1 VAGGTGGEQF
11 DLAVINGK
19 LVLPGR
25 ISDASVMISQG
36 RIVKIGPPGKAA
48 RTIDASGDWVFP
60 GLVDVHYHGGFILAR
75 PDEAAD
81 ELNRQAESLPMT
93 GVTRFIPTFA
103 TSPLPDLIQA
113 VTALANAMQDKPQG
127 AKPEGIHLEG
137 PFLNPLAKG
146 AHPPEHLLN
155 FDRKNKGHLELFE
168 AAEARIKILTFAP
181 EILGGLDLL
190 QFALG
195 EGIVPAIGH
204 SAASLNQVREFANL
218 GARHLIHLFN
228 GMSGIHHREPGV
240 AAAGLLLDDVTAEF
254 ICDGVHLDPDIV
266 RLILRCRKPEH
277 LILVTDYVAIGDLSS
292 PDPVRLPGGILGGS
306 HLTMIRAI
314 KNLISF
320 TGIDLP
326 AAVRM
331 ASLNP
336 ARLIRRDDELGSL
349 EKGKIADLTMVD
361 NNFQVKTAVVEGV
374 PVYQN

>member
-1 VAGGTGGEQF
+1 LAEF

-19 LVLPGR
+19 LVLPKR
-25 ISDASVMISQG
+25 ISKGAVMISQG
-36 RIVKIGPPGKAA
+36 RIRKIGLPEKAGM
-48 RTIDASGDWVFP
+48 TIDAQGDWVFP

-81 ELNRQAESLPMT
+81 EFKRQAEFLPGT

-113 VTALANAMQDKPQG
+113 VRALAKAMQDNKPPG

-137 PFLNPLAKG
+137 PFLNPLARG

-155 FDRKNKGHLELFE
+155 FDSKNKKHLELFE
-168 AAEARIKILTFAP
+168 AAEGRVKILTFAP
-181 EILGGLDLL
+181 EIPGGMELL
-190 QFALG
+190 QFALDK
-195 EGIVPAIGH
+195 GIVPAIGH
-204 SAASLNQVREFANL
+204 SAASLSQVREFADL

-228 GMSGIHHREPGV
+228 GMSGIHHRDPGV

-254 ICDGVHLDPDIV
+254 ICDGVHLVPDIV
-266 RLILRCRKPEH
+266 RLILRCRNPDD
-277 LILVTDYVAIGDLSS
+277 LILVSDYVAIGDLSS

-314 KNLISF
+314 KNLIEF

-326 AAVRM
+326 SAVRM

-336 ARLIRRDDELGSL
+336 ARLI
-349 EKGKIADLTMVD
+349 GKD
-361 NNFQVKTAVVEGV
+361 NNFGSIEEGKASDLVIVDKEFQVRATIVEGEV
-374 PVYQN
+374 KWSSGR